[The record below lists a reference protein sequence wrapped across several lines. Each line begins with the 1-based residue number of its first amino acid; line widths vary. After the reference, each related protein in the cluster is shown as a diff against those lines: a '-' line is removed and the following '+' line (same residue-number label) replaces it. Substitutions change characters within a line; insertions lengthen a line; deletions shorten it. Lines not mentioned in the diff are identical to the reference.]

1 MTSAFRHKS
10 LLIAALCGLL
20 ASAAIAALP
29 GNSAEGKRLLETRC
43 TGCHDASVYSRPKRS
58 VRSLDALK
66 QQLATCGHAANDL
79 SASEQ
84 QHIVRYLN
92 EQYYR
97 FPD

>member
-1 MTSAFRHKS
+1 MPSAILHK
-10 LLIAALCGLL
+10 LILIALLL
-20 ASAAIAALP
+20 ALLLSGALAALP
-29 GNSAEGKRLLETRC
+29 GNSAEGKRLVESRC
-43 TGCHDASVYSRPKRS
+43 TGCHDASVYARPKRS

-79 SASEQ
+79 STSEQ